1 MRSKTLNLVLLVVVV
16 LLDAA
21 VLFFWPLPWVRLI
34 LGLVLLGLVIH
45 LASSLGF
52 AGLLGHRP
60 LAEPGRRHYS
70 LLRNTTSDL
79 LAEVRR
85 LNWLVVD
92 LDRGF
97 RDPDTVQ
104 AAIESS
110 EQNLQ
115 GILRRIRSNAGKSDQ
130 VFDVYPDDDGT
141 PPGNTP
147 GEPRPSE

>member
-16 LLDAA
+16 LLDAG

-34 LGLVLLGLVIH
+34 FGLVLLGLVIY
-45 LASSLGF
+45 LASFLDL
-52 AGLLGHRP
+52 AGLVGHRP
-60 LAEPGRRHYS
+60 RAEPGRPPFS
-70 LLRNTTSDL
+70 LLRNSTKDH

-147 GEPRPSE
+147 GEPGPAE

>member
-1 MRSKTLNLVLLVVVV
+1 MRSKTLNLVLLVVVS
-16 LLDAA
+16 LLDAG

-34 LGLVLLGLVIH
+34 LGLVLLGLVIY
-45 LASSLGF
+45 LASFLDF
-52 AGLLGHRP
+52 AGLVGHRP
-60 LAEPGRRHYS
+60 LAEPGRRHFS
-70 LLRNTTSDL
+70 LLRNSTSAL

-97 RDPDTVQ
+97 RDPDSVQ

-115 GILRRIRSNAGKSDQ
+115 GILRRIRNSAGKSDQ
-130 VFDVYPDDDGT
+130 VFDVYPDNDGT
-141 PPGNTP
+141 PLGDTPEEPG
-147 GEPRPSE
+147 PSE